1 MRRIVNND
9 KIEEVTVSII
19 EKLEIIQE
27 TKKELINDI
36 QKISEC
42 YRGSDAELIKTKYNE
57 EVSNLDIFTNTIES
71 YTRYFKWL
79 TSNYGENLNST
90 KNSFATISND
100 IKLDKKLVNDDTFSK
115 VLNIK
120 ELEFKNGE
128 E

>member
-9 KIEEVTVSII
+9 KIEEATASII
-19 EKLEIIQE
+19 EKLDLIQE

-42 YRGSDAELIKTKYNE
+42 YRGSDAEIIKTKYNE
-57 EVSNLDIFTNTIES
+57 EVKNLDIFTNTIES

-100 IKLDKKLVNDDTFSK
+100 IKLGKKLANEDNFSK
-115 VLNIK
+115 VLKIK
-120 ELEFKNGE
+120 ELEINSE
-128 E
+128 EE